1 MSGGGLNGKTGE
13 VLRWAFVLFLAGVV
27 SYFTSMGTV
36 QTRVAVVETKTQI
49 LQDDVTVIKH
59 DVKELLTRVR

>member
-1 MSGGGLNGKTGE
+1 MRSELNGKTGE

-49 LQDDVTVIKH
+49 LQDDVTVIKR